1 MGEPF
6 NDRAVR
12 RNPNEPPM
20 FTTEPTASGH
30 DEPGNRERAAHGGSG
45 GGGPAGLI
53 DPALLVSAVWRAR
66 WLIVLC
72 GVLGAAIAAAYAYS
86 TPKIYASTTQ
96 ILLDPRDIKVI
107 QNEVTPNGLPSEA
120 TLALV
125 ESQLAVIYS
134 NEILARAVEA
144 EGLTTDPEYV
154 GGSALGIGAITAS
167 INRALFGE
175 AEPEAVDPRRREL
188 RVIGA
193 LRRNLSVTRDPNSF
207 IINLTVKSQ
216 VPERAA
222 RLSTTIARLFIDNLA
237 VVQADTAR
245 RASESLSSRLSE
257 LRSRVVSAERAVEA
271 YKAENALI
279 GVGGRLV
286 DDDYIIRMNDQLARA
301 RADITALRVRAGSMQ
316 NASVEDV
323 VQGTLP
329 EELTSEALTRLRT
342 TYSQLAQESAVL
354 RARLGPRHPQRIASD
369 EALASARSAIEAE
382 LRRIV
387 SAAQTELARAEL
399 TEQQLSSQTDELKA
413 KQVTTS
419 GSFVRLRELER
430 EVDASRAVYEAFL
443 LRARETG
450 EQESINTANVR
461 IVSEAVP
468 ALDPVSLSRRVV
480 IAAGGIVGGV
490 LAAALAVIVAIGRI
504 LFAPPAS
511 SGPRS
516 PFAADGRD
524 APPEHHPRHAD
535 APARRDLGF
544 AAPGMAASSAAF
556 FQEVERAEN
565 RPAAAFA
572 SVPVSDAARP
582 DENDRARPAEPA
594 AAEAR
599 AETEATGPVGEALA
613 PAPEPAD
620 TARREAEA
628 QPGEAA
634 SLAPEFAEIRS
645 EIEAVRHQLSLLRA
659 RRARGRT

>member
-1 MGEPF
+1 
-6 NDRAVR
+6 
-12 RNPNEPPM
+12 M
-20 FTTEPTASGH
+20 FTTEPTATGH
-30 DEPGNRERAAHGGSG
+30 DEPGHRERAAYGGSDG
-45 GGGPAGLI
+45 SGPAGLI

-72 GVLGAAIAAAYAYS
+72 GLLGAGIAAAYAYS
-86 TPKIYASTTQ
+86 MPKIYASTTQ

-107 QNEVTPNGLPSEA
+107 QNEITPNGLPSEA

-134 NEILARAVEA
+134 NEILSRAVAA

-154 GGSALGIGAITAS
+154 GGSALGMGAIIAS
-167 INRALFGE
+167 INRAVFGE
-175 AEPEAVDPRRREL
+175 AQTEAPDPRRREL
-188 RVIGA
+188 RVIEA

-216 VPERAA
+216 VPDRAA
-222 RLSTTIARLFIDNLA
+222 RLSTTIARLFIDNLG

-257 LRSRVVSAERAVEA
+257 LRSRVVSAERAVET

-369 EALASARSAIEAE
+369 EALSSARSAIEAE

-430 EVDASRAVYEAFL
+430 EVDASRAVYEAYL

-468 ALDPVSLSRRVV
+468 ALDPVSLSRKVV

-490 LAAALAVIVAIGRI
+490 LAAALAVVVAIGRI
-504 LFAPPAS
+504 MFAPPAS

-524 APPEHHPRHAD
+524 AAPPEHHPRHAD

-572 SVPVSDAARP
+572 SVPVSDAAQP
-582 DENDRARPAEPA
+582 DEDDRAPVAEP

-599 AETEATGPVGEALA
+599 AETEATGPVGEAPA
-613 PAPEPAD
+613 PAPAPQPAAA
-620 TARREAEA
+620 ARREAEA